1 MNRHIGV
8 ALITMMLGFT
18 GIANA
23 GDVAI
28 AHAGLASD
36 GSAASAWVVIE
47 DKVYFCSIGA
57 IGEEG
62 SHERKCFLM
71 EMPD

>member
-1 MNRHIGV
+1 MKRHIGV
-8 ALITMMLGFT
+8 ALITLMLGIT
-18 GIANA
+18 GVAKA

-47 DKVYFCSIGA
+47 DKVYFCTIGA
-57 IGEEG
+57 TGEEG
-62 SHERKCFLM
+62 SHERKCHLL